1 MKIRSITY
9 FCNPK
14 FPLEEKILHDA
25 GSFLSQAKAA
35 YEAAGYEVQTVR
47 VATIPFPTLLGE
59 KHIDELPKFAN
70 QFGKVMK
77 EAGIFYAALGPALPE
92 LPRSYQVIPEA
103 IAASEDIFFGGMMTS
118 GNKIHFEQVKA
129 CAEVIVKCAPLDPNG
144 FANLKFAALANVN
157 AGAPFFPAAYHNDDM
172 PAFAIAMESA
182 DVAVDAFAGQS
193 TLDEG
198 RSALISELTKHGQSI
213 AKIAQSLIP
222 DSQSLTFN
230 GIDFSLAP
238 FPDDTHSLGGAV
250 EKMGVQKI
258 GLHGSLASAA
268 ILTEA
273 IERADFPHIG
283 FNGFMQPVLEDTILA
298 KRAAEGTLTIKDALL
313 YSAVCGTGLD
323 TVPIPGDTSAEQIV
337 PLLLDLCAFALRLE
351 KPLTARLM
359 PVPGKRAGDVT
370 TFDFSFFANSKVM
383 ALDSAPLQ
391 APLSADQ
398 IISLNAR
405 KR

>member
-14 FPLEEKILHDA
+14 FPLEEKILQDA
-25 GSFLSQAKAA
+25 GRFLSRAKAA
-35 YEAAGYEVQTVR
+35 FEAAGYEVQTVR
-47 VATIPFPTLLGE
+47 VATIPFPKLLGE
-59 KHIDELPKFAN
+59 KHIDELPTFAN
-70 QFGKVMK
+70 QFGKAIK
-77 EAGIFYAALGPALPE
+77 DAGIFYAALGPALPE
-92 LPRSYQVIPEA
+92 FPRSYQVIPEA
-103 IAASEDIFFGGMMTS
+103 IAASKDIFFGGMMTS
-118 GNKIHFEQVKA
+118 GNQIHFEQVKA
-129 CAEVIVKCAPLDPNG
+129 CAEIIVKCAPLDPNG
-144 FANLKFAALANVN
+144 FANLNFAALANVH
-157 AGAPFFPAAYHNDDM
+157 AGAPFFPAAYHNDDK
-172 PAFAIAMESA
+172 PAFAIAVESA

-198 RSALISELTKHGQSI
+198 RSVLISELTKHGQAI
-213 AKIAQSLIP
+213 ARIANIELS
-222 DSQSLTFN
+222 DTHFN

-238 FPDDTHSLGGAV
+238 FPDDAHSLGGAV

-323 TVPIPGDTSAEQIV
+323 TVPIPGDTTAEQIT
-337 PLLLDLCAFALRLE
+337 PLLLDLCALALRLD

-359 PVPGKRAGDVT
+359 PVPGKRAGDST
-370 TFDFSFFANSKVM
+370 AFDFAFFANSKVM

-391 APLSADQ
+391 APLAADQ
-398 IISLNAR
+398 TISLNAR
-405 KR
+405 KK

>member
-14 FPLEEKILHDA
+14 FPLEEKILQDA
-25 GSFLSQAKAA
+25 GRFLSGAKAV

-47 VATIPFPTLLGE
+47 VATIPFPKLLGE
-59 KHIDELPKFAN
+59 KHIDELPKFSN
-70 QFGKVMK
+70 QFGKAIRD
-77 EAGIFYAALGPALPE
+77 AGIFYAALGPALPE
-92 LPRSYQVIPEA
+92 FPRSYQVIPEA
-103 IAASEDIFFGGMMTS
+103 IAASKDIFFGGMMTS

-129 CAEVIVKCAPLDPNG
+129 CADVIVKCTPLEPNG
-144 FANLKFAALANVN
+144 FSNLNFAALANVN
-157 AGAPFFPAAYHNDDM
+157 AGAPFFPAAYHNDDK
-172 PAFAIAMESA
+172 PAFAIAVESA
-182 DVAVDAFAGQS
+182 DVAVNAFAGQS

-198 RSALISELTKHGQSI
+198 RSVLISELTKHGQAI
-213 AKIAQSLIP
+213 ARIANVELS
-222 DSQSLTFN
+222 DTHFK

-238 FPDDTHSLGGAV
+238 FPDDAHSLGGAV

-323 TVPIPGDTSAEQIV
+323 TVPIPGNTTAEEIT
-337 PLLLDLCAFALRLE
+337 PLLLDLCALALRLD

-359 PVPGKRAGDVT
+359 PVPGKRAGDST
-370 TFDFSFFANSKVM
+370 EFDFAFFANSKVM

-391 APLSADQ
+391 SPLAADQ

-405 KR
+405 KK